1 MDLAEGNFI
10 SAFRGYLRM
19 GNFPLDASSV
29 FESVALA
36 QAYAD
41 ENSTA
46 YPGQILAVVNE
57 TARSVTIYQ
66 LGFKTD
72 LGASGFALQQI
83 QSATSGEFVKSVNG
97 IEPDDNG
104 NVEISIGEE
113 IENLL
118 DSLTIDDSLIASS
131 KRISVPTSSISGD
144 DDVITKKYMEDYVE
158 DNMLDKNESS
168 SQTVGGPVLF
178 NAQVTLAQPIVSTV
192 LTASGPPMSVLSSI
206 RVDNFNADKVD
217 GADLET
223 SATPLSV
230 LDDTKIPTTKAVA
243 DYAVP
248 KNLTTLT
255 NTLTYTTST
264 KDTQK
269 DNVYFY
275 AYDANTGISLP
286 KKIAASQVIR
296 PSAYTVD
303 SDNSVVSSAEIKIGD
318 FVYTEE
324 E

>member
-1 MDLAEGNFI
+1 MVVAEGNFL

-29 FESVALA
+29 FDSSAAA

-41 ENSTA
+41 GNSSA
-46 YPGQILAVVNE
+46 YPGQILAVVDE
-57 TARSVTIYQ
+57 SSRSVTIYQ

-72 LGASGFALQQI
+72 TQAAGFALQQI

-97 IEPDDNG
+97 IEPDENG
-104 NVEISIGEE
+104 NVDIEIGEE

-118 DSLTIDDSLIASS
+118 DSLTIDESLIASS
-131 KRISVPTSSISGD
+131 KRISVPTTSISGD

-168 SQTVGGPVLF
+168 SQTVGGPVTF
-178 NAQVTLAQPIVSTV
+178 NSQVSIAVTAGTAPLSILSSTV
-192 LTASGPPMSVLSSI
+192 VANL
-206 RVDNFNADKVD
+206 NADKVD
-217 GADLET
+217 GADVET
-223 SATPLSV
+223 SSTPMSV

-243 DYAVP
+243 EYSVP
-248 KNLTTLT
+248 KNLTSLT
-255 NTLTYTTST
+255 STLTYTTST

-286 KKIAASQVIR
+286 KKIAASRVIR
-296 PSAYTVD
+296 PSVYTVD
-303 SDNSVVSSAEIKIGD
+303 SDSAVASSEEIKIGD

>member
-1 MDLAEGNFI
+1 MIEGNFI

-19 GNFPLDASSV
+19 GGFPLDASSV
-29 FESVALA
+29 FESVSLA

-41 ENSTA
+41 SNQSA
-46 YPGQILAVVNE
+46 YAGQILAVVDDDSR
-57 TARSVTIYQ
+57 TVTVYQ
-66 LGFKTD
+66 LGFKVD
-72 LGASGFALQQI
+72 PDDGGFVLQQI
-83 QSATSGEFVKSVNG
+83 QSATSGGFVKSVNG
-97 IEPDDNG
+97 ELPDANG
-104 NVEISIGEE
+104 NVVISLGAEI
-113 IENLL
+113 
-118 DSLTIDDSLIASS
+118 DSLLESLTVTSDLIASDR
-131 KRISVPTSSISGD
+131 RISVPTVDISGD

-158 DNMLDKNESS
+158 DNMLDKSESS

-178 NAQVTLAQPIVSTV
+178 NAQVTLAQPLSSTV
-192 LTASGPPMSVLSSI
+192 TTGTAPMSILSSTL
-206 RVDNFNADKVD
+206 VANLNADKVD
-217 GADLET
+217 GADVET
-223 SATPLSV
+223 SAVSLSV
-230 LDDTKIPTTKAVA
+230 SDDTRIPTSKLVA
-243 DYAVP
+243 TYTVP
-248 KNLTTLT
+248 KDLTALGS
-255 NTLTYTTST
+255 TLTYTAST

-303 SDNSVVSSAEIKIGD
+303 SDSSVVSSAEIKIGD